1 MKKLNIIVNIIFA
14 LMVVSILGYGIKK
27 EKKENIKLLP
37 IISKFWRINQRYQL
51 FIVMEDMF
59 MLELMRG

>member
-27 EKKENIKLLP
+27 EKKENIQLLP

-51 FIVMEDMF
+51 FIVMGYMF
-59 MLELMRG
+59 MLERMRV